1 MVEAPPRPEAEAV
14 TPRREPEVSP
24 RLEVEAVALRPV
36 VGAESP
42 NTTFLKSIKCNRVAL
57 INYGI

>member
-1 MVEAPPRPEAEAV
+1 MAEAPLRPEAEAV
-14 TPRREPEVSP
+14 TPRPEAEVPP
-24 RLEVEAVALRPV
+24 RPEVEAVALRPV

-57 INYGI
+57 IKYGI